1 MKYHKLGTK
10 LGAVSSVLALSIS
23 GGGFATIASAQ
34 SMSGS
39 THPVQAN
46 RMLQRYRVN
55 LRPLNNSGVHGFAD
69 ITLMG
74 RELTVKVRASG
85 MTPNMTHAQ
94 HIHGQS
100 SDMGAAECPTA
111 AQDLNNDNF
120 ISVTEGAP
128 TYGPI
133 KLSLTNPQ
141 TPFGPN
147 DTVLNGVKLF
157 TDFAGKPAPE
167 NFPKADANGN
177 LSFSNTY
184 TFDTNDAAAK
194 AAFET
199 LNPLTD
205 QEVVLHG
212 AMAPSGVET
221 LAGGGATMAYDG
233 LLPVACARITAVGNH
248 HSNGVHG
255 QGGQGNENERENVS
269 INNTGPGSTNSIN
282 TSSSNSSQSTNN
294 TNVNVNNQSSQT
306 AVTGRVTSSGNAGN
320 SFEPRSNG
328 FNPSDWTEANPLMW
342 QTDGHSFNKWWSH
355 TNMRMTQYNANDW
368 TLGSAA
374 NNSWSPA
381 GDNWQNTWSNWD
393 PALWQANGQSYGN
406 WYGQMLGHMTG
417 NYNNWMHNWN
427 GSGGNAT
434 SGAASNMNNT
444 NQMVAIENN

>member
-1 MKYHKLGTK
+1 MKYSKLGTT
-10 LGAVSSVLALSIS
+10 LGAVTGVLALSLS

-34 SMSGS
+34 SS
-39 THPVQAN
+39 TGALHSMQAN
-46 RMLQRYRVN
+46 HMLQRYRVN

-74 RELTVKVRASG
+74 RELTVRVRASG

-94 HIHGQS
+94 HIHGQKS
-100 SDMGAAECPTA
+100 SVGAAECPTA
-111 AQDLNNDNF
+111 AQDTNMDNF

-128 TYGPI
+128 KYGPI
-133 KLSLTNPQ
+133 KLNLTNPQ

-157 TDFAGKPAPE
+157 TDFAGVPAPE

-184 TFDTNDAAAK
+184 LFDTNDAAAN

-221 LAGGGATMAYDG
+221 AAGGGATMAYDG

-248 HSNGVHG
+248 QFGAG
-255 QGGQGNENERENVS
+255 QGQGNENENENGS
-269 INNTGPGSTNSIN
+269 ISNTGTGSTNTIS
-282 TSSSNSSQSTNN
+282 TSSSSNSQVSNNNNINVTNQN
-294 TNVNVNNQSSQT
+294 SQT
-306 AVTGRVTSSGNAGN
+306 AVSGAATSSGNTSGASGSGSNESN
-320 SFEPRSNG
+320 SASWSDM
-328 FNPSDWTEANPLMW
+328 NPSAW
-342 QTDGHSFNKWWSH
+342 QTNGQSFSKWWSH
-355 TNMRMTQYNANDW
+355 MNMQMTHYNANHW
-368 TLGSAA
+368 TLGSES
-374 NNSWSPA
+374 NDDWTPSGN
-381 GDNWQNTWSNWD
+381 NWQDTWSNWD

-406 WYGQMLGHMTG
+406 WYGQMLAHMTG
-417 NYNNWMHNWN
+417 NYSTWMQNWN
-427 GSGGNAT
+427 SAGNGSDVT
-434 SGAASNMNNT
+434 SGTASNSNNT
-444 NQMVAIENN
+444 NEVVTIENN